1 MATAP
6 LEISVVIPVYGS
18 ELVLPE
24 LVSRLEPVL
33 LGLAGAGR
41 FEVILV
47 HDCSPDQAWRAIT
60 GLAESRPWL
69 RALDLRLNA
78 GQHNAVMAGLRH
90 ARGRIIV
97 TMDDDLQHDPDDI
110 PKLVSAVRAGADVCY
125 ASFRARQHQAWK
137 VLGSRINDLV
147 AQFLLKKPRGLYL
160 SPFRAMVAG
169 VRDEVVRYRGPNAY
183 VDGLV
188 LLATRRIASVEVEH
202 HARYA
207 GESGYSLHQSVSLWL
222 KMATGFSIKP
232 LRVASWL
239 GMSFSAVGFVLAV
252 VLVVDRLLGGSAP
265 TGWASLIVSVLILG
279 GIQLLAI
286 GAIGEYVGRIFLT
299 INGRPQYVVASRVNF
314 EGEAESAD
322 PPVREPARAPAA
334 P

>member
-1 MATAP
+1 M
-6 LEISVVIPVYGS
+6 VIPVYGS
-18 ELVLPE
+18 ELVLPS
-24 LVSRLEPVL
+24 LVARLEPVL
-33 LGLAGAGR
+33 RALAGDRG
-41 FEVILV
+41 FEVVLV
-47 HDCSPDQAWRAIT
+47 HDCSPDQAWRVI
-60 GLAESRPWL
+60 GDLASSRPWL
-69 RALDLRLNA
+69 RAIGLRLNA

-110 PKLVSAVRAGADVCY
+110 PKLVDSIRAGADVCF
-125 ASFRARQHQAWK
+125 ASFRSRHHRAWK
-137 VLGSRINDLV
+137 VLGSRLNDVV
-147 AQFLLKKPRGLYL
+147 ARFLLKKPRGLYL

-169 VRDEVVRYRGPNAY
+169 VRDEVVRYQGPNAY
-183 VDGLV
+183 VDGLI

-202 HARYA
+202 HDRYA
-207 GESGYSLHQSVSLWL
+207 GESGYSFHQSISLWL

-239 GMSFSAVGFVLAV
+239 GLAFSFFGFVFALLL
-252 VLVVDRLLGGSAP
+252 VLERLLGGNTP

-299 INGRPQYVVASRVNF
+299 INGRPQYVIAERLNF
-314 EGEAESAD
+314 DGDAEAAD
-322 PPVREPARAPAA
+322 RPVTAPARAPAT